1 MKKLLTLAAVAA
13 LGLTMLGGTSVSE
26 AKNLEKE
33 IVIGLDDNF
42 APMGFRNEK
51 NEIVGFDI
59 DLAKEAAKRLGMKVT
74 FKPID
79 WDSKE
84 AEIKS
89 GRIDA
94 IWNCFSVTEERKQ
107 TYGLSDAYINN
118 AQWIV
123 TLATSNINKVSDL
136 AGKVVGV
143 QNQATGDDI
152 LNSAPYAELRS
163 KLKDLRKYPDFAAA
177 YMDLQTGRVDALIA
191 DAVLA
196 GYYNQKQP
204 GVYRKA
210 DETVSDEVVAIG
222 FRKEDTKLIAKIN
235 KVLKGM
241 KKDGTCKAV
250 SLKWFG
256 SDITVY

>member
-1 MKKLLTLAAVAA
+1 MKKILAMAAVAA
-13 LGLTMLGGTSVSE
+13 LGLGMFTGMGVSE
-26 AKNLEKE
+26 AKNVDKE

-42 APMGFRNEK
+42 APMGFRDEK

-107 TYGLSDAYINN
+107 TYGLSEPYINN

-123 TLATSNINKVSDL
+123 TLTKSKIDKVSDL

-152 LNSAPYAELRS
+152 LNSAPYAELKS
-163 KLKDLRKYPDFAAA
+163 KLKAIRKYPDFAAA
-177 YMDLQTGRVDALIA
+177 YMDLQTGRVDALVA

-210 DETVSDEVVAIG
+210 NETISDEVVAVG
-222 FRKEDTKLIAKIN
+222 FRKEDVKLIAKVN
-235 KVLKGM
+235 KVLRGM
-241 KKDGTCKAV
+241 KKDGTCKKV
-250 SLKWFG
+250 SMKWFG

>member
-1 MKKLLTLAAVAA
+1 MKKLLMLAAVTA
-13 LGLTMLGGTSVSE
+13 LGLGVMESPSPAQASL
-26 AKNLEKE
+26 ANNE

-42 APMGFRNEK
+42 APMGFRDEN

-59 DLAKEAAKRLGMKVT
+59 DLAREAAKRLGMKVT

-94 IWNCFSVTEERKQ
+94 IWNCFSVTPEREK
-107 TYGLSDAYINN
+107 TYGLSEPYINN

-123 TLATSNINKVSDL
+123 TRADSTINKISDL
-136 AGKVVGV
+136 AGKVVAV
-143 QNQATGDDI
+143 QNEAAGDDL
-152 LNSAPYAELRS
+152 LNSPQFAELKNS
-163 KLKDLRKYPDFAAA
+163 LKDIRKYPDFAAA
-177 YMDLQTGRVDALIA
+177 YMDLKIGRCDALIA

-196 GYYNQKQP
+196 GYYNASQP
-204 GVYRKA
+204 GQYRHA
-210 DETVSDEVVAIG
+210 DESLSNEVEAVA
-222 FRKEDTKLIAKIN
+222 FRKDDTELIAKVN
-235 KVLKGM
+235 NVLRSM
-241 KKDGTCKAV
+241 KQDGTAKKI
-250 SLKWFG
+250 SMKWFG

>member
-1 MKKLLTLAAVAA
+1 MKKFMALAAVAA
-13 LGLTMLGGTSVSE
+13 LGLGMLAVSPITE
-26 AKNLEKE
+26 AKNVDKE
-33 IVIGLDDNF
+33 IIIGLDDNF
-42 APMGFRNEK
+42 APMGFRDEK

-107 TYGLSDAYINN
+107 TYGLSDPYINN

-123 TLATSNINKVSDL
+123 TLAKSKINKVSDL

-152 LNSAPYAELRS
+152 LNSAAYAELKS
-163 KLKDLRKYPDFAAA
+163 KLNEIRKYPDFAAA

-210 DETVSDEVVAIG
+210 DETISDEVVAVG
-222 FRKEDTKLIAKIN
+222 FRKEDTKLIAKVN
-235 KVLKGM
+235 KVLNGM
-241 KKDGTCKAV
+241 KKDGTCKKV

>member
-1 MKKLLTLAAVAA
+1 MKKFAVLVAVAA
-13 LGLTMLGGTSVSE
+13 LGLGILGGVPSAS
-26 AKNLEKE
+26 AKDLDKE

-42 APMGFRNEK
+42 APMGFRDEK

-59 DLAKEAAKRLGMKVT
+59 DLAKEAAKRLGMQVT

-107 TYGLSDAYINN
+107 TYGLSNPYINN

-136 AGKVVGV
+136 EGKVVGV
-143 QNQATGDDI
+143 QNQATADDV
-152 LNSAPYAELRS
+152 LNSPAFADLRS
-163 KLKDLRKYPDFAAA
+163 KLKNIKKYADFAAA
-177 YMDLQTGRVDALIA
+177 YMDLRIGRVDALVA

-196 GYYNQKQP
+196 GYYNQKEP

-210 DETVSDEVVAIG
+210 EETISDEVVAIG
-222 FRKEDTKLIAKIN
+222 FRKEDTQLIAKIN
-235 KVLKGM
+235 KVLDEM
-241 KKDGTCKAV
+241 KKDGTCKKI
-250 SLKWFG
+250 SLQWFG
-256 SDITVY
+256 SDITAY